1 MDNYTICIVLIFLI
15 KIIYVILA
23 STHLYLRMKGK
34 AGTELDKEVLFWKER
49 VEFIFVLLMSVLL
62 IYLFNPRSNRI
73 FMINYET
80 KYLLFLFGFILI
92 ITAKWGTFFKE
103 PTIFRKLQFIL

>member
-1 MDNYTICIVLIFLI
+1 MDKFTVYIFFIFLI
-15 KIIYVILA
+15 KIIYVALA

-34 AGTELDKEVLFWKER
+34 AGTELDKEVLFWKEH
-49 VEFIFVLLMSVLL
+49 VEFLFVVLMSFLL
-62 IYLFNPRSNRI
+62 IYLFNPRTNRI

-92 ITAKWGTFFKE
+92 ITAKWSTFFQE
-103 PTIFRKLQFIL
+103 PSIFKKIQFIL